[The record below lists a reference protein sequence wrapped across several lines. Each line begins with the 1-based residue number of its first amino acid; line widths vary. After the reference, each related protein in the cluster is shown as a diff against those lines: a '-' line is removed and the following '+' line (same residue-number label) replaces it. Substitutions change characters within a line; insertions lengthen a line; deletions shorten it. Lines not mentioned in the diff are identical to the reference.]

1 MLIDIAAMD
10 PKDAYH
16 VLTQTVIPRPVA
28 WVLSENPE
36 GDFNLAPFSFFTP
49 ITSNPPLLMFS
60 VGKKPTDGAFK
71 DTRVNI
77 EERKQFVVHIAHREL
92 AAAVTESSRTLAHG
106 DSELKNLDLEVVDFE
121 GSRLPRLRD
130 CHVAFACELYD
141 IKEIGSG
148 PQSLVF
154 GKVNQV
160 WVSDEA
166 ARYDDKNRLTFD
178 GAAIDPLGR
187 LGGSEYVTFG
197 EIIKI
202 PRPS

>member
-1 MLIDIAAMD
+1 MLIDFDGMD

-16 VLTQTVIPRPVA
+16 ILTQTVIPRPVA

-49 ITSNPPLLMFS
+49 ITSNPPLLMIS
-60 VGKKPTDGAFK
+60 VGKKPVEGVSK

-77 EERKQFVVHIAHREL
+77 EARKHFVVHIAHRDL
-92 AAAVTESSRTLAHG
+92 AAAVTESSRTLPHG
-106 DSELKNLDLEVVDFE
+106 ESELKNLDLELVDFE
-121 GSRLPRLRD
+121 GSSLPRLAD

-141 IKEIGSG
+141 IKEIGDG

-154 GKVNQV
+154 GKVTRV
-160 WVSDEA
+160 WVSDDA
-166 ARYDDKNRLTFD
+166 ARYDDKNRLTFN
-178 GAAIDPLGR
+178 GAAIDPIGR

-197 EIIKI
+197 EVFKI